1 MQMIQQYKLKILRD
15 KSLFDLQSKKV
26 GFQSLFRGILCYQPL
41 EFDKEGYHII
51 ASYEEMI
58 LHLD

>member
-1 MQMIQQYKLKILRD
+1 MQMIQQYKLQFLRD

-41 EFDKEGYHII
+41 EYEGYHII

>member
-1 MQMIQQYKLKILRD
+1 MQMIQQYKLQFQRD
-15 KSLFDLQSKKV
+15 KSIFDLQSRKV
-26 GFQSLFRGILCYQPL
+26 GFQSLFKGILCYQPL

-51 ASYEEMI
+51 ASYKEMI